1 MEEKP
6 TVYLP
11 YYEKLGSKYEKH
23 STKCVSITRRQFE
36 ALTKGL
42 DIVCSRPPYIA
53 LTPHG
58 PSSTP
63 AFKYTYGAMIKG
75 GVLQGVFLIKKG
87 ATIYV
92 VK

>member
-23 STKCVSITRRQFE
+23 PTKCVSVTPRQFE

-42 DIVCSRPPYIA
+42 DIVGS

-58 PSSTP
+58 SSSTP
-63 AFKYTYGAMIKG
+63 AFKYTYGAVLKG
-75 GVLQGVFLIKKG
+75 GVLQGVFLISKG
-87 ATIYV
+87 ASLYV